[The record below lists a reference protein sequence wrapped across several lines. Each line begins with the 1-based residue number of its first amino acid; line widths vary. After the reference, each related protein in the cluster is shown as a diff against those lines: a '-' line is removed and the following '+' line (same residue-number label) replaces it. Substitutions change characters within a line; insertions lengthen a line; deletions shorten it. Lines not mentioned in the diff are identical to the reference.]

1 MVKSKRMAVVYQPT
15 FSNIEST
22 EDEEKT
28 IKGIIH
34 GGQALKKSEDDEK
47 KSLLDKVSTEEKT
60 LMNVVVPDEETLKIL
75 PDKRKTYPGASHSV
89 KVVIIVYN
97 VIGEDGK

>member
-1 MVKSKRMAVVYQPT
+1 MAVVCQPT

-28 IKGIIH
+28 IKGINH
-34 GGQALKKSEDDEK
+34 GGQALKKNEDDEK

-60 LMNVVVPDEETLKIL
+60 LMNVVVPDEETLKM
-75 PDKRKTYPGASHSV
+75 PDKRKTCTGASDSV
-89 KVVIIVYN
+89 KVVISDIVYY
-97 VIGEDGK
+97 VIGEDDDDHQ